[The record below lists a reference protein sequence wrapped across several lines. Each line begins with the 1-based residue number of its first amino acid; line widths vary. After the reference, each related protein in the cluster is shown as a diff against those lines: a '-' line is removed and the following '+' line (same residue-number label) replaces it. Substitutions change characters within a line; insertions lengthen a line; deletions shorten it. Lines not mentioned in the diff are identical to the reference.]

1 MRRTAYRV
9 LLAAGLIALGWAAG
23 SSQTSQPD
31 FEIVVRSP
39 GGDTTVECRRGCA
52 LAWVERGDPAATE
65 PMPTFSYGCRGSES
79 PTTCSSG
86 RIGGCVK
93 K

>member
-9 LLAAGLIALGWAAG
+9 LMAAGLIALGWAAG

-31 FEIVVRSP
+31 FEIVVNSP
-39 GGDTTVECRRGCA
+39 VGETTVECRRGCA
-52 LAWVERGDPAATE
+52 LAWVERGDPATKTSE
-65 PMPTFSYGCRGSES
+65 PTFSYECGGPAAQR
-79 PTTCSSG
+79 CSSG
-86 RIGGCVK
+86 RIGGWVK

>member
-9 LLAAGLIALGWAAG
+9 LLAAGLIAAGWVAG

-31 FEIVVRSP
+31 FEIVVHSP
-39 GGDTTVECRRGCA
+39 NGETTVECRRGCA
-52 LAWVERGDPAATE
+52 LAWVERGGPAATK
-65 PMPTFSYGCRGSES
+65 PIPTFTYGCSRSDS
-79 PTTCSSG
+79 PAGCSSG
-86 RIGGCVK
+86 RIGGWVK